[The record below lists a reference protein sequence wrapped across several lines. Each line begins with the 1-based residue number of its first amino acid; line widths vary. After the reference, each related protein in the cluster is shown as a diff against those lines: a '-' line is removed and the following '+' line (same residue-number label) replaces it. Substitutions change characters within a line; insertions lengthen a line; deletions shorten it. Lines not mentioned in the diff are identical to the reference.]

1 MTEVAGPS
9 RSAKEPEIDIK
20 HKDEAGSWGGR
31 EPSNREWSRGPVD
44 SVRLEQL
51 LLRVRDGG
59 GREGRIETVRKKLVA
74 GELVTD
80 QALRGVARRL
90 LDRL

>member
-1 MTEVAGPS
+1 M
-9 RSAKEPEIDIK
+9 AKEPEIDIE
-20 HKDEAGSWGGR
+20 HKDEAGSWSGR
-31 EPSNREWSRGPVD
+31 ESFGREWSGCPVD
-44 SVRLEQL
+44 SARLEQL
-51 LLRVRDGG
+51 LLLVRDGG
-59 GREGRIETVRKKLVA
+59 GREGRVETVRKKLAA